1 MSERSVLNPLTVDR
15 YSRNTVSGRK
25 KSANAPCCPRRFF
38 RRFVASSREPSFTY
52 QRNKTRPVSIAS
64 CGVVAETEE
73 RVFVKVD
80 VHYVHSRRSGKFP
93 AVAGYARACVYRRV
107 NGASE
112 RKRERVREGER
123 ERERTGEDR
132 RDPGDVT
139 GTEREPRQIY
149 VLFITS
155 DTPTW
160 RAPALPGPASS
171 PARSLTPLSTPIVA
185 FAPRL
190 RPPPSRAPIC
200 LPCSEPVFARRAQH
214 TAGCTPP
221 AAVPAAYIR
230 MCGDTLMT
238 GGRTRAAV
246 EPRGEHKRTSN

>member
-1 MSERSVLNPLTVDR
+1 MRTRRVARGGSSVV
-15 YSRNTVSGRK
+15 
-25 KSANAPCCPRRFF
+25 
-38 RRFVASSREPSFTY
+38 SSRRPESHRLPTSGI
-52 QRNKTRPVSIAS
+52 KPAPVSIAS

-214 TAGCTPP
+214 TAGCTTRRGTS
-221 AAVPAAYIR
+221 VYTYVRRYINDR
-230 MCGDTLMT
+230 
-238 GGRTRAAV
+238 RTDARGCRTARRA
-246 EPRGEHKRTSN
+246 